1 MANQYISLLKYT
13 CYFLCIKWKLSI
25 GHLYINQLSTSICGQ
40 FITVYQSRWK
50 KRTETKKSA
59 IIIRDWEREKN
70 THIQLPTYVTMIKRL
85 EHCYVN
91 NLSIIIT
98 YLKKVNIHRDTNSV
112 STADEHRITVVPIE
126 RRA

>member
-1 MANQYISLLKYT
+1 
-13 CYFLCIKWKLSI
+13 
-25 GHLYINQLSTSICGQ
+25 
-40 FITVYQSRWK
+40 
-50 KRTETKKSA
+50 
-59 IIIRDWEREKN
+59 
-70 THIQLPTYVTMIKRL
+70 MIKRL